1 MWCCSV
7 RSADRG
13 PAVPKLFDSNPCRRE
28 VARHQSH
35 DDKWF
40 RHWNANWLQDFEFR
54 KCFKNR
60 CYPQICWLPEGKV
73 LCLPTSAAS
82 FLLIDVGFGP
92 WLPLI
97 NVKPTR
103 VNHPQVSTIPE
114 LGMVHYCGSPPY
126 PRCSSDFTRIYLVQ
140 GFSVASNALS
150 AEPWRGRW
158 QVGKRFQ
165 TAAEASA
172 TRSIIGAS
180 GRFWFAPA
188 KILVQVIVWFVVSQ
202 KMSFLPDKKTHV
214 RPSRLNTAPV
224 SSWFRVGSIYLA
236 SPCFV

>member
-1 MWCCSV
+1 M
-7 RSADRG
+7 
-13 PAVPKLFDSNPCRRE
+13 
-28 VARHQSH
+28 
-35 DDKWF
+35 
-40 RHWNANWLQDFEFR
+40 
-54 KCFKNR
+54 
-60 CYPQICWLPEGKV
+60 
-73 LCLPTSAAS
+73 LPTNLLTTGGQSFVFANFRSFISAHRRRLWAVAA
-82 FLLIDVGFGP
+82 F
-92 WLPLI
+92 

-188 KILVQVIVWFVVSQ
+188 KILVQVIVWFVVSP
-202 KMSFLPDKKTHV
+202 KRSFLIIFA
-214 RPSRLNTAPV
+214 R
-224 SSWFRVGSIYLA
+224 
-236 SPCFV
+236 